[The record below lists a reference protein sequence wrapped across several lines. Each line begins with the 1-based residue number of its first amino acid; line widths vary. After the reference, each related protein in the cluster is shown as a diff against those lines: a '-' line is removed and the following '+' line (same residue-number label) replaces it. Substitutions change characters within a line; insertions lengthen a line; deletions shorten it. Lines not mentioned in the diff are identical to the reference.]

1 MSKELIQKLNEA
13 ASKIA
18 SASTKGLSACFF
30 KDRFIGSDHR
40 GNYIITSKS
49 IGDILRRQ
57 FYRTDRI
64 VKIEK
69 ILKKI

>member
-18 SASTKGLSACFF
+18 SYSK
-30 KDRFIGSDHR
+30 R
-40 GNYIITSKS
+40 GPANYIVTDKS
-49 IGDILRRQ
+49 IGDILKRQ

-64 VKIEK
+64 MKIEK

>member
-18 SASTKGLSACFF
+18 SASTKGPAA
-30 KDRFIGSDHR
+30 
-40 GNYIITSKS
+40 NYIITSKS
-49 IGDILRRQ
+49 IGDILKRQ

-64 VKIEK
+64 MKIEK
-69 ILKKI
+69 ILKNYE

>member
-13 ASKIA
+13 ASRIA
-18 SASTKGLSACFF
+18 SVSK
-30 KDRFIGSDHR
+30 R
-40 GNYIITSKS
+40 GPANYIVAGKS

-64 VKIEK
+64 MKIEK
-69 ILKKI
+69 ILKSYE